1 MLVDL
6 LFRFVQLAPL
16 ECQYYWGDWDVTKRA
31 RRGVPCEPL
40 TISQERV
47 MNPTTWRILP
57 RIGRLMPSHH
67 ITSYHIH
74 HVQRYHYEM
83 SISTPNSAIVPRL
96 VENPIVCDATQ
107 NVTFLEL
114 WWNMTLI
121 YPLIRCDTYIH
132 KNQSTIYKHYL
143 ITKMVFIM

>member
-1 MLVDL
+1 MVNVGRFWSQK
-6 LFRFVQLAPL
+6 LFRFVQFAPL

-31 RRGVPCEPL
+31 RRGVPCEQL

-57 RIGRLMPSHH
+57 RIGCLMPS
-67 ITSYHIH
+67 
-74 HVQRYHYEM
+74 VQRYHYEM